1 MDTDMT
7 CFSGEP
13 SGDMRNINRKIVI
26 GLCLSGLAAPLYVQ
40 SSELVYR
47 PVNPSFGGNPA
58 NSTHLFNIA
67 NSQNDHGNP
76 GFTSNNRKSEL
87 DQFNERV
94 QRLVLSQIASAV
106 ARPIVGSSGE
116 LVPGQVETQDFV
128 ITVENIGNDHL
139 KLTTLDK
146 LTGEETV
153 FELNQSP

>member
-1 MDTDMT
+1 M
-7 CFSGEP
+7 
-13 SGDMRNINRKIVI
+13 NNVNRKILI
-26 GLCLSGLAAPLYVQ
+26 GLSLLGSLASLSIHA
-40 SSELVYR
+40 SELVYR

-67 NSQNDHGNP
+67 NSQNDHGDP
-76 GFTSNNRKSEL
+76 AFKSNNRKSEL
-87 DQFNERV
+87 DQFNERI
-94 QRLVLSQIASAV
+94 QRLVLSQVASAV

-139 KLTTLDK
+139 KMTTLDK